1 MSRAVMTESMAGRD
15 PSLVGIGHFPRAGG
29 NVAFEIGWPEY
40 ERDTAWARR
49 LLEIWGVGPAQHAVL
64 TVRNSESPW
73 LGPVVG
79 AMREIGVVYSNA
91 EPYAWDSRRVAALLG
106 LLPVESIIGL
116 PGETVESLLADDG
129 TAAKLAEVPVIW
141 ARRDALE
148 PLRGA
153 GLQAAEMAML
163 GPALGLSCPE
173 GTGLHFAP
181 EEWQVTTD
189 SARLTLTVVGD
200 RRYRGRNIELDIDG
214 VIDRAPC
221 ACGLPG
227 DRIRTD

>member
-1 MSRAVMTESMAGRD
+1 MSRELMTKAMAGRD
-15 PSLVGIGHFPRAGG
+15 PALAGIGLFPRAGG
-29 NVAFEIGWPEY
+29 NVPFEIGWPEY

-49 LLEIWGVGPAQHAVL
+49 LLDVWGVGPSQHAVL

-73 LGPVVG
+73 FGPVVR

-91 EPYAWDSRRVAALLG
+91 EPYAWDSRRVGALLS
-106 LLPVESIIGL
+106 LLPVEAIVGL
-116 PGETVESLLADDG
+116 PGETAESLLADDG
-129 TAAKLAEVPVIW
+129 TAAKLADMPVIW

-153 GLQAAEMAML
+153 GLRPAEMAML

-173 GTGLHFAP
+173 GTGLHLDP
-181 EEWQVTTD
+181 EEWRVNAV
-189 SARLTLTVVGD
+189 SGRPTLTVAGD
-200 RRYRGRNIELDIDG
+200 RRYRGRDIELDIDG

-227 DRIRTD
+227 DRVRTR